1 MKKQTGEERKTDSR
15 KVKRTEETAAFWVGD
30 ASVEGDDGNAVTM
43 LASNDP
49 HLWIFFH
56 VVLSL
61 WTWAG
66 MWLILTN
73 HK

>member
-15 KVKRTEETAAFWVGD
+15 QVKRTEETAAFRVGD

-49 HLWIFFH
+49 RLWIFFH
-56 VVLSL
+56 IVLSL
-61 WTWAG
+61 
-66 MWLILTN
+66 
-73 HK
+73 